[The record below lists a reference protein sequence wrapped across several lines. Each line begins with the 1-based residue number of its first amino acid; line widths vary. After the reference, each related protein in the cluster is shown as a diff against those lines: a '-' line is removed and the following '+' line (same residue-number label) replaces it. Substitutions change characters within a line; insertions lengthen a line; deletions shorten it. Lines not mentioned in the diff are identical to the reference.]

1 MLEQLKKYWVKV
13 GEHPFLK
20 HLFII
25 VCVLLVLGVATHLLL
40 LLGTRHSAHRTVPD
54 LTGIPLEEALGEAR
68 RQGLEIIVNDSLYVP
83 AYDGGVVLDQLP
95 EKGVGVKPG
104 RTVYVTIN
112 SYRQKMVTVPYVAGR
127 SLRQAKNMLEIAGL
141 EIAELVYRADMAT
154 NYVLEEYC
162 EGKPVTPTTRME
174 AEMGSGVTLYVG
186 VEEGYG
192 TTIVPRLVG
201 LPLAQAKGRLWEL
214 GLNVGRVDFDEGV
227 NLLNLKDTRVY
238 IQTPGAERSAALGS
252 KVDLRL
258 TLDEKKLA
266 RYRAEAEKQAA
277 VAAEER
283 RAEEQQRADSL
294 ARTVLEEASAEPAEE
309 RPANNNEGFFD

>member
-1 MLEQLKKYWVKV
+1 MLEQLKKYWAKV

-104 RTVYVTIN
+104 RKVYVTIN

-127 SLRQAKNMLEIAGL
+127 SLRQAKNMLEVAGL
-141 EIAELVYRADMAT
+141 GIEQIVYRPDLAT
-154 NYVLEEYC
+154 NYVLEEYAD
-162 EGKPVTPTTRME
+162 GKRVSEKSRVQLE
-174 AEMGSGVTLYVG
+174 AGQRRH
-186 VEEGYG
+186 
-192 TTIVPRLVG
+192 P
-201 LPLAQAKGRLWEL
+201 
-214 GLNVGRVDFDEGV
+214 
-227 NLLNLKDTRVY
+227 
-238 IQTPGAERSAALGS
+238 
-252 KVDLRL
+252 LRL
-258 TLDEKKLA
+258 GRAVPFRHSCRRPWGFTSNRPKAVCGSWGSTSA
-266 RYRAEAEKQAA
+266 RSPSTRE
-277 VAAEER
+277 
-283 RAEEQQRADSL
+283 S
-294 ARTVLEEASAEPAEE
+294 TC
-309 RPANNNEGFFD
+309 

>member
-1 MLEQLKKYWVKV
+1 M
-13 GEHPFLK
+13 
-20 HLFII
+20 
-25 VCVLLVLGVATHLLL
+25 
-40 LLGTRHSAHRTVPD
+40 
-54 LTGIPLEEALGEAR
+54 
-68 RQGLEIIVNDSLYVP
+68 
-83 AYDGGVVLDQLP
+83 
-95 EKGVGVKPG
+95 
-104 RTVYVTIN
+104 
-112 SYRQKMVTVPYVAGR
+112 
-127 SLRQAKNMLEIAGL
+127 
-141 EIAELVYRADMAT
+141 
-154 NYVLEEYC
+154 LEEYC

-227 NLLNLKDTRVY
+227 NLLNQKDTRVY